1 MRLSAANA
9 LAPAARLISN
19 GRYHVMLS
27 AAGGGQSRCNGLALN
42 ECVGSIP
49 LATDGRTHRVSVVLA

>member
-1 MRLSAANA
+1 MRLSGANA

-19 GRYHVMLS
+19 GRYHVGLS

-42 ECVGSIP
+42 RWSG
-49 LATDGRTHRVSVVLA
+49 DRVEDDQGHFVYLV